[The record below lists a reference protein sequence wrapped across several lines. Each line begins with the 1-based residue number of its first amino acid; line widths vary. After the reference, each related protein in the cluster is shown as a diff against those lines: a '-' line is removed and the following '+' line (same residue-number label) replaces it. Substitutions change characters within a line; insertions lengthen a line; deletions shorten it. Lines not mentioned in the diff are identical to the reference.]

1 MKKFISIIL
10 ALSMLA
16 VPVYGNEDYT
26 KEELVEKVKE
36 ICNIGDYEEF
46 EIESSKNRNNSTGYY
61 MSWSDKAKG
70 HIEVN
75 VYGNGLIYYY
85 NNYNNE
91 KYTKNKIYS
100 DTEAKAIAEEFLKKS
115 LGKKYNDIKYNY
127 CIYNQEGT
135 YEFNYDIY
143 FNNIQTTES
152 STISVNKY
160 TNKIQNFYYPES
172 ITSAKYYDFD
182 STKTIDEAKNKIN
195 EGIKLG
201 YTTKYDYKTKKTNVK
216 LLYRFDDY
224 SLRAKDLL
232 PNNDNSYLLRTSG
245 SQKMASENA
254 AYDKGLTTVEI
265 KEIEN
270 LKNVITIDKALTII
284 KNTLDIELSND
295 NLTTEYSKEYNSDNY
310 SINIYNNSE
319 ENPFFVRID
328 SKGRIVTYYKD
339 YIDDN
344 GKNLSEEE
352 LQKKAEEII
361 NKVNTDNYELTSV
374 KPYNNYYY
382 YDYDYGYNSD
392 NSKSFTCNL
401 KRNGYIS
408 FDENINVQLDTYGN
422 LRSIEVNYK
431 NDDIFTVNLPVNIN
445 YNEAINIAY
454 NNIDFKPYYS
464 LKTVFNGNNNEYS
477 AIPVYSFEKL
487 FTIDPENGQI
497 LNTEG
502 EIFSE
507 KPGLNE
513 YTDINNQW
521 YAGTVR
527 DMAYM
532 GYGYKSTEFSGDKP
546 LTVGEFKEL
555 NYQTYLPYI
564 NNNEYSDDKIL
575 TRYDM
580 AEIFMDIMECTRESK
595 YNEIFIKPFD
605 DVDFEHTGA
614 VAILKARGIVGGA
627 NFRGNEYV
635 TRAEALVMLY
645 RYIISE

>member
-75 VYGNGLIYYY
+75 VDGNGLIYYY

-344 GKNLSEEE
+344 GTNLSEEE

-374 KPYNNYYY
+374 KPYYDYYY

-614 VAILKARGIVGGA
+614 VAILKARGIVGGD
-627 NFRGNEYV
+627 NFRGNAYI